1 MKKTILTC
9 AVAAASL
16 GPIVCSAQATA
27 EPASP
32 VTGNAT
38 IASDYRFRG
47 ISQTYRGPAIQGG
60 LDYTHSSGLYL
71 GNWNSN
77 VSGLSY
83 PNGAGIEMDF
93 YGGYKKTFG
102 DLTVDVG
109 TLYYY
114 YPDARFVSGGVDR
127 KFDNW
132 EFYVGASW
140 KWLSFKASNSLTN
153 YFGLD
158 GTLAQGFFA
167 HRDTGVALADRG
179 NSKGTMYYDLS
190 ANYEVVPKL
199 TLNLHVGYTDVKSY
213 NELDYIDY
221 KVGLTYDLK
230 GWQLGAAVVG
240 TDANKGWYYA
250 RDSGGKTKSTGTPSP
265 VLSVGKTF

>member
-1 MKKTILTC
+1 MKNTLLLWS
-9 AVAAASL
+9 AASAL
-16 GPIVCSAQATA
+16 SSPILCHAQATTA
-27 EPASP
+27 PP

-47 ISQTYRGPAIQGG
+47 ISQTFRGPAIQGG
-60 LDYTHSSGLYL
+60 LDYAHSSGLYV

-93 YGGYKKTFG
+93 YGGYKKGFG
-102 DLTVDVG
+102 DLTIDVG

-114 YPDARFVSGGVDR
+114 YPGARFVSGGADR

-140 KWLSFKASNSLTN
+140 KWLSFKASHSLTN

-190 ANYEVVPKL
+190 ANYEVLPKL

-213 NELDYIDY
+213 NELDYVDY
-221 KVGLTYDLK
+221 KVGLTYDLN

-240 TDANKGWYYA
+240 TDADKAWYYA
-250 RDSGGKTKSTGTPSP
+250 RDSGGKTKSTGTPFP
-265 VLSVGKTF
+265 VLSIGKSF